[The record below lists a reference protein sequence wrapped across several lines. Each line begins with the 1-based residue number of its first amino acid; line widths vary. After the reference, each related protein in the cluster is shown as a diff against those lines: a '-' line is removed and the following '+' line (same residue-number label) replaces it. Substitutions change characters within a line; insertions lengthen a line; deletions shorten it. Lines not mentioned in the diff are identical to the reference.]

1 VSTELALLIAL
12 VVVGAMW
19 LVVHV
24 AVVWKSFRAREI
36 AWYYRLLALIPLAA
50 PGVAW
55 VAGSRVAPIVWGV
68 LGAAYVTLRVVA
80 S

>member
-1 VSTELALLIAL
+1 VSSELALLIAL

-19 LVVHV
+19 LVAHV
-24 AVVWKSFRAREI
+24 AVLWKSLRAKEL
-36 AWYYRLLALIPLAA
+36 AWYYKLLAIVPVAA